1 MKIGNVK
8 IAGKVQAAVEKEKRI
23 IPLSSVKWFQER
35 YGSPVTDDIIRN
47 PEMFHAATAMADHG
61 SSAGPINDEK
71 ISFASV
77 VMRPQK
83 IICVGLNYKS
93 HIEETSDKIP
103 ESPVLFSKY
112 GNSLAGS
119 GDTILIPKETKQLDY
134 EGELGIVIGKKGNN
148 IRESHSLDHVFGYFI
163 GNDVS
168 ARDLQFRTS
177 QWLLGK
183 TGDGFYP
190 CGPFI
195 TTADEIRD
203 PQKLSLRTYLN
214 SEIRQDSDTSHMIFS
229 CSYLISYISR
239 FMTLYPGDIISTGTP
254 EGVILG
260 MPEDRR
266 VWIRSGDRVLIEI
279 EGLGGLEN
287 TFSDSK
293 NQHSRN
299 GW

>member
-1 MKIGNVK
+1 M
-8 IAGKVQAAVEKEKRI
+8 
-23 IPLSSVKWFQER
+23 
-35 YGSPVTDDIIRN
+35 N
-47 PEMFHAATAMADHG
+47 PEMLHAAVVLADQG
-61 SSAGPINDEK
+61 SETGQIKDGK
-71 ISFASV
+71 ISFAPV
-77 VMRPQK
+77 VLQPQK
-83 IICVGLNYKS
+83 IICVGLNYRS
-93 HIEETSDKIP
+93 HVEETRDKIP

-112 GNSLAGS
+112 SNSLAGS
-119 GDTILIPKETKQLDY
+119 GDIITIPKETKQLDY
-134 EGELGIVIGKKGNN
+134 EGELGIVIGKKGSN
-148 IRESHSLDHVFGYFI
+148 IIESDALDHVFGYFI
-163 GNDVS
+163 GNDIS

-203 PQKLSLRTYLN
+203 PQKLSIRTELN
-214 SEIRQDSDTSHMIFS
+214 GELRQDSDTSYMIFS

-266 VWIRSGDRVLIEI
+266 VWIRSGDRVSIEI
-279 EGLGGLEN
+279 EGLGMLEN
-287 TFSDSK
+287 TFS
-293 NQHSRN
+293 
-299 GW
+299 

>member
-8 IAGKVQAAVEKEKRI
+8 IGGKVQAAVEMEGRI
-23 IPLSSVKWFQER
+23 IPLSAVKRFTDR
-35 YGSPVTDDIIRN
+35 YRIVVTDDIIRN
-47 PEMFHAATAMADHG
+47 PEMFHAVME
-61 SSAGPINDEK
+61 SAPQESPSRQLNNGNVEYAPVILQ
-71 ISFASV
+71 
-77 VMRPQK
+77 PQK
-83 IICVGLNYKS
+83 IICVGLNYRS
-93 HIEETSDKIP
+93 HVAETKDQIP

-112 GNSLAGS
+112 ANSLAGS
-119 GDTILIPKETKQLDY
+119 GDNIPIPHETKQLDY
-134 EGELGIVIGKKGNN
+134 EGELGIVIGKKGSS
-148 IRESHSLDHVFGYFI
+148 IKESDALDHVFGYFI

-183 TGDGFYP
+183 SGDGFYP

-203 PQKLSLRTYLN
+203 PQKLSLKTELN
-214 SEIRQDSDTSHMIFS
+214 GELRQNSDTSYMIFS

-260 MPEDRR
+260 IPEDRR
-266 VWIRSGDRVLIEI
+266 VWIRKGDRISIKI
-279 EGLGGLEN
+279 EGLGRLEN
-287 TFSDSK
+287 TFS
-293 NQHSRN
+293 
-299 GW
+299 

>member
-1 MKIGNVK
+1 MKIGNVRIGGK
-8 IAGKVQAAVEKEKRI
+8 IQAAVAKGDRI
-23 IPLSSVKWFQER
+23 IPLSSVKGFQEK
-35 YGSPVTDDIIRN
+35 YGSVVTDDIIRN
-47 PEMFHAATAMADHG
+47 PEMLRTVAALADQG
-61 SSAGPINDEK
+61 SETGQIKDRT
-71 ISFASV
+71 ISYAPV
-77 VMRPQK
+77 VLQPQK
-83 IICVGLNYKS
+83 IICVGLNYRS
-93 HIEETSDKIP
+93 HVEETRDKIP

-112 GNSLAGS
+112 SNSLAGS
-119 GDTILIPKETKQLDY
+119 GDIITISKETKQLDY
-134 EGELGIVIGKKGNN
+134 EGELGIVIGKKGSN
-148 IRESHSLDHVFGYFI
+148 IRESDALDHVFGYFI

-195 TTADEIRD
+195 TTADEVMD
-203 PQKLSLRTYLN
+203 PQKLSIRTELN
-214 SEIRQDSDTSHMIFS
+214 GELRQDSDTSYMIFS

-266 VWIRSGDRVLIEI
+266 VWIRSGDRVSIEI
-279 EGLGGLEN
+279 EGLGMLEN
-287 TFSDSK
+287 TFS
-293 NQHSRN
+293 
-299 GW
+299 

>member
-1 MKIGNVK
+1 MKIGN
-8 IAGKVQAAVEKEKRI
+8 INIEGKVQAAVQKGSKI
-23 IPLSSVKWFQER
+23 IPLSKFKGFHEK
-35 YGSPVTDDIIRN
+35 YGNVITDDIIHN
-47 PEMFHAATAMADHG
+47 PKMFQAISELAKQDLKSDQKYEG
-61 SSAGPINDEK
+61 Q

-83 IICVGLNYKS
+83 IICVGLNYRS
-93 HIEETSDKIP
+93 HVEETRDKLP

-112 GNSLAGS
+112 SNSLAGS
-119 GDTILIPKETKQLDY
+119 GDSIAIPHETKQLDY

-148 IRESHSLDHVFGYFI
+148 IKESDAFDYVFGYFI

-195 TTADEIRD
+195 TTGDEIRD
-203 PQKLSLRTYLN
+203 PQKLSIRTKLN
-214 SEIRQDSDTSHMIFS
+214 NEIRQDSNTSYMIFS
-229 CSYLISYISR
+229 CAYLISYISR

-260 MPEDRR
+260 MPEDKR
-266 VWIRSGDRVLIEI
+266 VWIKSGDRVTIEI
-279 EGLGGLEN
+279 EGLGRLEN
-287 TFSDSK
+287 VFS
-293 NQHSRN
+293 
-299 GW
+299 

>member
-1 MKIGNVK
+1 MKIGNVRIGGK
-8 IAGKVQAAVEKEKRI
+8 IQVAVAKGDRI
-23 IPLSSVKWFQER
+23 IPLSSVKGFQEK
-35 YGSPVTDDIIRN
+35 YGNAVTDDIISN
-47 PEMFHAATAMADHG
+47 PEMLRTVAALADQG
-61 SSAGPINDEK
+61 SETGQIKDGK
-71 ISFASV
+71 ISFAPV
-77 VMRPQK
+77 VMQPQK
-83 IICVGLNYKS
+83 IICVGLNYRS
-93 HIEETSDKIP
+93 HVEETRGKIP

-112 GNSLAGS
+112 SNSLAGS
-119 GDTILIPKETKQLDY
+119 GDIITISKETKQFDY
-134 EGELGIVIGKKGNN
+134 EGELGIVIGKKGSN
-148 IRESHSLDHVFGYFI
+148 IRESDALDHVFGYFI
-163 GNDVS
+163 GNDLS

-203 PQKLSLRTYLN
+203 PQKLSIRTKLN
-214 SEIRQDSDTSHMIFS
+214 GEIRQDSDTSYMIFS

-266 VWIRSGDRVLIEI
+266 VWIRSGDRVSIEI
-279 EGLGGLEN
+279 EGLGMLEN
-287 TFSDSK
+287 TFS
-293 NQHSRN
+293 
-299 GW
+299 

>member
-1 MKIGNVK
+1 MKIGNVRIGGK
-8 IAGKVQAAVEKEKRI
+8 IQAAVAKGDRI
-23 IPLSSVKWFQER
+23 IPLSSVKGFREK
-35 YGSPVTDDIIRN
+35 YGNAVTDDIIRN
-47 PEMFHAATAMADHG
+47 PEMLRTVAALADQG
-61 SSAGPINDEK
+61 SETGQIKDGK
-71 ISFASV
+71 ISFAPV
-77 VMRPQK
+77 VLQPQK
-83 IICVGLNYKS
+83 IICVGLNYRS
-93 HIEETSDKIP
+93 HVEETRDKIP

-112 GNSLAGS
+112 ANSLAGS
-119 GDTILIPKETKQLDY
+119 GDIITISKETKQLDY
-134 EGELGIVIGKKGNN
+134 EGELGIVIGKKGSN
-148 IRESHSLDHVFGYFI
+148 IRESDALDHVFGYFI

-203 PQKLSLRTYLN
+203 PQKLSIRTKLN
-214 SEIRQDSDTSHMIFS
+214 GEIRQDSDTSYMIFS

-266 VWIRSGDRVLIEI
+266 VWIRNGDRVSIEI
-279 EGLGGLEN
+279 EGLGMLEN
-287 TFSDSK
+287 TFS
-293 NQHSRN
+293 
-299 GW
+299 

>member
-1 MKIGNVK
+1 MKIGNVS
-8 IAGKVQAAVEKEKRI
+8 IGGTPQAAIETDGEIKL
-23 IPLSSVKWFQER
+23 LSSMEDFRRKHGIV
-35 YGSPVTDDIIRN
+35 VTDDIIRI
-47 PEMFHAATAMADHG
+47 PEMLKDALETLSNNHP
-61 SSAGPINDEK
+61 SARGKNAR
-71 ISFASV
+71 ISYLPV
-77 VMRPQK
+77 VMHPQK
-83 IICVGLNYKS
+83 IICVGLNYRS
-93 HIEETSDKIP
+93 HVTETRDKMP

-112 GNSLAGS
+112 SNSLAGS
-119 GDTILIPKETKQLDY
+119 GESIPIPHETKQLDY

-148 IRESHSLDHVFGYFI
+148 ISEADALDHVFGYFI

-183 TGDGFYP
+183 SGDGFYP

-195 TTADEIRD
+195 TTADEIND
-203 PQKLSLRTYLN
+203 PQKLSIRTELNGELRQN
-214 SEIRQDSDTSHMIFS
+214 SDTSYMIFS

-266 VWIRSGDRVLIEI
+266 VWIKGGDRVSIEI
-279 EGLGGLEN
+279 EGLGKLEN
-287 TFSDSK
+287 TFI
-293 NQHSRN
+293 
-299 GW
+299 

>member
-1 MKIGNVK
+1 MKIGNVR
-8 IAGKVQAAVEKEKRI
+8 IGGEIQAVVAKGDRI
-23 IPLSSVKWFQER
+23 ILLSSVKGFQEK
-35 YGSPVTDDIIRN
+35 YGNAVTDDIISN
-47 PEMFHAATAMADHG
+47 PEMLRTVAALTDQG
-61 SSAGPINDEK
+61 SETGQIKDGK
-71 ISFASV
+71 ISFAPV
-77 VMRPQK
+77 VLQPQK
-83 IICVGLNYKS
+83 IICVGLNYRS
-93 HIEETSDKIP
+93 HVEETRDKIP

-112 GNSLAGS
+112 ANSLAGS
-119 GDTILIPKETKQLDY
+119 GDIITISKETKQLDY
-134 EGELGIVIGKKGNN
+134 EGELGIVIGKKGSN
-148 IRESHSLDHVFGYFI
+148 IRESDALDHVFGYFI

-203 PQKLSLRTYLN
+203 PQKLSIRTELN
-214 SEIRQDSDTSHMIFS
+214 GELRQDSDTSYMIFS

-266 VWIRSGDRVLIEI
+266 VWIRSGDRVSIEI
-279 EGLGGLEN
+279 EGLGMLEN
-287 TFSDSK
+287 TFS
-293 NQHSRN
+293 
-299 GW
+299 